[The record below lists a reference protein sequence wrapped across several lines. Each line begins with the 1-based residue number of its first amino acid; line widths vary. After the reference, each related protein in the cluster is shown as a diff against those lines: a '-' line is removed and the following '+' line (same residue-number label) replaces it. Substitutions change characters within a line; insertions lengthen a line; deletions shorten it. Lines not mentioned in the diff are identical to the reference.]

1 MKKMIYNGLGIL
13 SSLLGIGVPIYM
25 ALDSR
30 FYSLAWFVDKENTD
44 WYIEEI
50 LFGLP
55 RFIGIEDFTY
65 GILFNYLLFASL
77 SIIYFFKRLREL
89 DLFTED
95 GILGYFIVLLG
106 IPVSIMFFLPVF
118 WANILVFKL
127 FEYLGKYF
135 IDKGI
140 LIDIEEKK

>member
-1 MKKMIYNGLGIL
+1 MIYNGLGIL

-44 WYIEEI
+44 WYVEEI

-65 GILFNYLLFASL
+65 GILFNYLLLALL

-135 IDKGI
+135 IDKRI
-140 LIDIEEKK
+140 LIDIEEEK

>member
-44 WYIEEI
+44 WYVEEI

-65 GILFNYLLFASL
+65 GILFNYLLLALL

-89 DLFTED
+89 DLSTED

-135 IDKGI
+135 IDKRI
-140 LIDIEEKK
+140 LIDIEEEK

>member
-1 MKKMIYNGLGIL
+1 MIYNGLGIL

>member
-1 MKKMIYNGLGIL
+1 MIYNGLGIL

-44 WYIEEI
+44 WYVEEI

-65 GILFNYLLFASL
+65 GILFNYLLLASL

-89 DLFTED
+89 DLSTED

-135 IDKGI
+135 IDKRI
-140 LIDIEEKK
+140 LIDIEEEK

>member
-1 MKKMIYNGLGIL
+1 MIYNGLGIL

-44 WYIEEI
+44 WYVEEI

-89 DLFTED
+89 DLSTED